1 MTFHR
6 YRESQ
11 MISNNNNDSI

>member
-6 YRESQ
+6 YR
-11 MISNNNNDSI
+11 NNSVNYM

>member
-6 YRESQ
+6 YR
-11 MISNNNNDSI
+11 NNSVNCM